1 MSNTGSS
8 RRAVPGHSS
17 NCLRAARAK
26 DGRRGA
32 MRPASAIG
40 RRGKPMRIILQ
51 RAGSSLRSSAG
62 FVPLPYVALWR
73 GGPPRKGEV
82 KRLAVVRLALLAE
95 GILAG
100 LGLLPGQRERRERGA
115 AFLLLVPLRLRLLL
129 FLGAS
134 HLTLGHVVPPVLACP
149 RARTVEGLKRR
160 GRTDSSGVS
169 RPRNSVV
176 AGILCGSPAS
186 A

>member
-32 MRPASAIG
+32 MRPASATA

-73 GGPPRKGEV
+73 GDPPRKGEV
-82 KRLAVVRLALLAE
+82 KRLVVVRLALLAE
-95 GILAG
+95 GVLAG
-100 LGLLPGQRERRERGA
+100 LSRLPCQSERREGGA
-115 AFLLLVPLRLRLLL
+115 AFFLLVPLRLRLLL
-129 FLGAS
+129 LLGAA
-134 HLTLGHVVPPVLACP
+134 HLTLGHHVPPVSACP
-149 RARTVEGLKRR
+149 RARAVR
-160 GRTDSSGVS
+160 D
-169 RPRNSVV
+169 
-176 AGILCGSPAS
+176 
-186 A
+186 

>member
-1 MSNTGSS
+1 
-8 RRAVPGHSS
+8 
-17 NCLRAARAK
+17 
-26 DGRRGA
+26 
-32 MRPASAIG
+32 
-40 RRGKPMRIILQ
+40 
-51 RAGSSLRSSAG
+51 
-62 FVPLPYVALWR
+62 
-73 GGPPRKGEV
+73 
-82 KRLAVVRLALLAE
+82 
-95 GILAG
+95 
-100 LGLLPGQRERRERGA
+100 

-186 A
+186 AWRVRRLHRHVDYILNILIDYITWLC